1 MRDDSLRG
9 KLEEKTNAR
18 RHYGHFVFA
27 FCDCFYTFSSKQNVE
42 I

>member
-9 KLEEKTNAR
+9 KLEEKTNTR
-18 RHYGHFVFA
+18 RHYGHFVF
-27 FCDCFYTFSSKQNVE
+27 DCFYTFSSKQNAE